1 MKQHICLLHY
11 KHLIYPM
18 EPCRSGKKA
27 QLSYFFITL
36 CTQGLERVC
45 SARCQ
50 DIESLLNEILPFL
63 PDPLFL
69 QSLNFV
75 TGQLPYCSP
84 HFSHISFKSPL
95 LKTLFSFLQEKNS
108 CILIDAHK
116 QIPLIW
122 QTCLGMNS
130 RSRIDLSLGGNLCY
144 NKRHVTG
151 KLFPS
156 LCLHTKTFLVCVLD
170 TGHAPLHILSTSPSP
185 AVTACGTEFHVV
197 FVQFPMGVI

>member
-1 MKQHICLLHY
+1 MEQHICLLHY

-45 SARCQ
+45 TAWYQ
-50 DIESLLNEILPFL
+50 GVESLLNEIPPFL

-69 QSLNFV
+69 QSLNLV
-75 TGQLPYCSP
+75 TGQLPHGSL
-84 HFSHISFKSPL
+84 HFSHISFKAPL
-95 LKTLFSFLQEKNS
+95 LKTPFPFLQEKS
-108 CILIDAHK
+108 KELMHIDAHK
-116 QIPLIW
+116 QTPLIW

-130 RSRIDLSLGGNLCY
+130 SSRIGLSSGGNLCY
-144 NKRHVTG
+144 KKRHVTG

-156 LCLHTKTFLVCVLD
+156 LGLHTKTFLVCVLD
-170 TGHAPLHILSTSPSP
+170 TGHAPLHILSTPPPP
-185 AVTACGTEFHVV
+185 AATAVALSSMWSLSR
-197 FVQFPMGVI
+197 FPWV